1 MFGYHDSPKC
11 NFDIWSSNPTRWG
24 DNAIENRAFS
34 AYCMHT
40 SELDDYV
47 NYIVA
52 AFREYGS
59 DYDIKIGSLSSFTQ
73 SDLEYITMRLNKL
86 GYAVSLTLN

>member
-11 NFDIWSSNPTRWG
+11 NFDIWSPNPTRWG

-34 AYCMHT
+34 AFCMHT
-40 SELDDYV
+40 SELDSFVDQ
-47 NYIVA
+47 IVTA
-52 AFREYGS
+52 LQENES
-59 DYDIKIGSLSSFTQ
+59 DINIGSLSDFTT
-73 SDLEYITMRLNKL
+73 SDLEYIQMRLNKL